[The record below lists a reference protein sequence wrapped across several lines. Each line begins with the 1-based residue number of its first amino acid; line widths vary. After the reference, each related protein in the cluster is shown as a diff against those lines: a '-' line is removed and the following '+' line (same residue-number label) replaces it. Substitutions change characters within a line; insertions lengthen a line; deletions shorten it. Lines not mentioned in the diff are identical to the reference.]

1 MILDVRTS
9 MPTSALPL
17 VYSAPWCGYCIRLKA
32 QMDRE
37 GVAYEEIDVDANPE
51 VLPKLEEL
59 NGGEWIIPTV
69 EFSDGSALVNPSVA
83 AVVAHLEQLSSDA
96 EATA

>member
-1 MILDVRTS
+1 MTS
-9 MPTSALPL
+9 TTLPI
-17 VYSAPWCGYCIRLKA
+17 VYSATWCGHCIRLKA
-32 QMDRE
+32 QLDRA
-37 GVAYEEIDVDANPE
+37 GVAYREVDVDQDPS
-51 VLPKLEEL
+51 VLPKLEEV